1 MLKEGE
7 NMYEN
12 QVILVTGGTGSWG
25 HELVRQL
32 LNESPKEIRIFSRGE
47 LSQVKME
54 REFMDSRLKFII
66 GDIRDLEVITTATQG
81 VDYVFHLAALKH
93 VPICELQPN
102 EAIKTNIVGTQN
114 LIKACIKNKVKK
126 VIDVS
131 TDKAVDAL
139 NLYGMTK
146 AVGER
151 LIIQANLLSEDTKFV
166 CIRAGNVLG
175 SNGSVVPF
183 FINQIQEINK
193 ITITSPKMTRYFIT
207 LPEAISLLFKA
218 VQVSRGGEIF
228 VMRMP
233 AYRITDIAQV
243 LIEDS
248 EIENVVIETIG
259 IRPGEKLDE
268 VLVSEHESGHTY
280 KYDET
285 YYVIMPMIK
294 IPGLQ
299 EYYQTLK
306 LKKVDFIRY
315 TSADL
320 VLEKNEVK
328 KLLRKGN
335 YLKKS

>member
-1 MLKEGE
+1 
-7 NMYEN
+7 MYKN
-12 QVILVTGGTGSWG
+12 QVILITGGTGSWG

-54 REFMDSRLKFII
+54 REFMDPRLKFII
-66 GDIRDLEVITTATQG
+66 GDIRDLEVLTTATQN

-151 LIIQANLLSEDTKFV
+151 LIIQANLLSENTKFV

-183 FINQIQEINK
+183 FVNQIRELK
-193 ITITSPKMTRYFIT
+193 KVTITDSKMTRYFIT

-218 VQVSRGGEIF
+218 VQASVGGETF

-233 AYRITDIAQV
+233 AYRIMDVAQV

-248 EIENVVIETIG
+248 GVKDVAIETVG

-280 KYDET
+280 QYDET
-285 YYVIMPMIK
+285 YYVIMPMIEV
-294 IPGLQ
+294 P
-299 EYYQTLK
+299 K
-306 LKKVDFIRY
+306 LKAHYVALNLAKVNFSRY
-315 TSADL
+315 TSADF
-320 VLEKNEVK
+320 VLGKEEVK

-335 YLKKS
+335 YLKQ

>member
-1 MLKEGE
+1 MFAGKIVL
-7 NMYEN
+7 
-12 QVILVTGGTGSWG
+12 ITGGTGSWG
-25 HELVRQL
+25 YELVRQL
-32 LNESPKEIRIFSRGE
+32 LLEEPKEIRIFCRGE
-47 LSQVKME
+47 LAQVKMD
-54 REFMDSRLKFII
+54 REFMNPRLKFII
-66 GDIRDLEVITTATQG
+66 GDIRDLDSLIEATKN

-114 LIKACIKNKVKK
+114 LIKASIINKVTK

-131 TDKAVDAL
+131 TDKAVDPL

-151 LIIQANLLSEDTKFV
+151 LIIQANLMSSDTKFV

-183 FINQIQEINK
+183 FINQIKELK
-193 ITITSPKMTRYFIT
+193 KVTITDPKMTRYFIT

-218 VQVSRGGEIF
+218 VQASIGGEIF

-233 AYRITDIAQV
+233 AYRITDVAQV

-248 EIENVVIETIG
+248 RENDITIENIG

-280 KYDET
+280 MYDET
-285 YYVIMPMIK
+285 YYVIMPTID
-294 IPGLQ
+294 IPNLRKH
-299 EYYQTLK
+299 YDDLN
-306 LKKVDFIRY
+306 LKKVDFIKY
-315 TSADL
+315 TSADI
-320 VLEKNEVK
+320 VLGKDEVK
-328 KLLRKGN
+328 ALLRKGN
-335 YLKKS
+335 YLKNSYRE

>member
-1 MLKEGE
+1 
-7 NMYEN
+7 MYKN
-12 QVILVTGGTGSWG
+12 QVILITGGTGSWG

-54 REFMDSRLKFII
+54 REFMDPRLKFII
-66 GDIRDLEVITTATQG
+66 GDIRDLEVLTTATQN

-183 FINQIQEINK
+183 FVNQIRELK
-193 ITITSPKMTRYFIT
+193 KVTITDSKMTRYFIT

-218 VQVSRGGEIF
+218 VQASVGGETF

-233 AYRITDIAQV
+233 AYRIMDVAQV

-248 EIENVVIETIG
+248 GVKDVAIETVG

-280 KYDET
+280 QYDET
-285 YYVIMPMIK
+285 YYVIMPMIEV
-294 IPGLQ
+294 P
-299 EYYQTLK
+299 K
-306 LKKVDFIRY
+306 LKAHYAALNLAKVNFSRY
-315 TSADL
+315 TSADF
-320 VLEKNEVK
+320 VLGKEEVK

-335 YLKKS
+335 YLKQ